1 MLNKIDFA
9 NYAKDT
15 IRHMP
20 LEAVW
25 KKQLTVWKIPQII
38 YFACLVV
45 IKWKPILASVI

>member
-15 IRHMP
+15 IHHM
-20 LEAVW
+20 LLQAVR
-25 KKQLTVWKIPQII
+25 KKQLNVWKIPQII

-45 IKWKPILASVI
+45 MKWNSILKSVI